1 MKNIA
6 RISRDNHSQLSDD
19 IWNEDLNEHIQSLDV
34 FIDTRNRQFSYDA
47 IRNQR
52 RELDE
57 FDNTNNG
64 DAQCIIVEAKG
75 YVQSEW
81 ESFEV
86 YYKCSDKEVNPLIE
100 HLKKTFTHRNDYLVE
115 NVEELITGHTKV
127 VERCVVNVNDPEFPE
142 LQDIV
147 KVIEEMQ
154 NGVKV
159 YDEYKLI
166 E

>member
-6 RISRDNHSQLSDD
+6 RISRDYHSQLSDD
-19 IWNEDLNEHIQSLDV
+19 IWNEDLNEYIQSLDV
-34 FIDTRNRQFSYDA
+34 FIETNNRQFSIDT

-52 RELDE
+52 KTIDE
-57 FDNTNNG
+57 FDITNEG
-64 DAQCIIVEAKG
+64 DAQCISLDAKG

-81 ESFEV
+81 ESYWV
-86 YYKCSDKEVNPLIE
+86 YYKCTDEEVNPLIE
-100 HLKKTFTHRNDYLVE
+100 HLKKTFTHRNDYLLE
-115 NVEELITGHTKV
+115 NVEELITGHSKV
-127 VERCVVNVNDPEFPE
+127 VNRCVINVDYPEFPE

-147 KVIEEMQ
+147 KVIED
-154 NGVKV
+154 NLAK

>member
-6 RISRDNHSQLSDD
+6 RISQDYNSQLSDD
-19 IWNEDLNEHIQSLDV
+19 IWNEDLNEYIQSLDV
-34 FIDTRNRQFSYDA
+34 FIETNNRQFSIDT

-52 RELDE
+52 KTIDE
-57 FDNTNNG
+57 FDITNEG
-64 DAQCIIVEAKG
+64 DAQCISLDAKG

-81 ESFEV
+81 ESYWV
-86 YYKCSDKEVNPLIE
+86 YYKCTDEEVNPLIE
-100 HLKKTFTHRNDYLVE
+100 HLKKTFTHRNDYLLE
-115 NVEELITGHTKV
+115 NVEELITGHSKV
-127 VERCVVNVNDPEFPE
+127 VNRCVINVDYPEFPE

-147 KVIEEMQ
+147 KVIED
-154 NGVKV
+154 NLAK